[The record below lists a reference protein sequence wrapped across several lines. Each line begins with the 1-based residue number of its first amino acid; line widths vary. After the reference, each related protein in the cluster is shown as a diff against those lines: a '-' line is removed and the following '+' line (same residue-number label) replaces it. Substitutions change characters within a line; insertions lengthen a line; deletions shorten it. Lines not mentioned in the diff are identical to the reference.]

1 MRRFGGD
8 YEKDLS
14 REELETVLKDA
25 VMGICIVSPRVDGI
39 QLDYTNDSFFSIFGY
54 TREEYEETSDEV
66 RLNLLNQADFIDA
79 VRKIN
84 TEYEPGEVIEFET
97 KINKKGGEKAW
108 VLISTRK
115 PRSAA
120 KDEQVFICNITDI
133 TYTKKL
139 QMQLREEKERYE
151 IVEEISD
158 DIMFN
163 YDVVSDVFECSSKIL
178 KSIGT
183 RTRIENAIE
192 SITYGDMLDHRD
204 VPAFIMALSNALSG
218 KKLNVFDARVIN
230 NHGDGVWHRI
240 KFAALYGDDGNA
252 VRFIGTMT
260 DIDKEK
266 KEKSRLISKAERD
279 QLTGF
284 LNKISTSMKIN
295 EILREYPED
304 MGALFLLDL
313 DDFKKLNDTYG
324 HQAGDNFLREF
335 TSNLFLRSKSNN
347 VLGRIGGE
355 EFVVYISKKKDSDGS
370 LDDLAKEVAEEILEC
385 CREVRLDNQP
395 DKEFT
400 CSVGVALYPD
410 NGTSYM
416 ELYEKADKVMYEV
429 KRNGKNNYAVAPTP
443 DISGDEF

>member
-1 MRRFGGD
+1 MRRIGGD

-14 REELETVLKDA
+14 REKLETVLRDA

-39 QLDYTNDSFFSIFGY
+39 QLDYTNDGFFKIFGY
-54 TREEYEETSDEV
+54 TREEYEELSEDV
-66 RLNLLNQADFIDA
+66 LMNLFNQADFIDI
-79 VRKIN
+79 VKKIN

-133 TYTKKL
+133 TYTKRL
-139 QMQLREEKERYE
+139 QMQLRDEKERYE

-178 KSIGT
+178 KGIGT
-183 RTRIENAIE
+183 RTKIENAIE

-218 KKLNVFDARVIN
+218 KKLNAFDARLIN

-240 KFAALYGDDGNA
+240 KFAALYDDDGNA

-266 KEKSRLISKAERD
+266 KEKSRLISRAETD

-295 EILREYPED
+295 EFLREYPED
-304 MGALFLLDL
+304 EGVLFLLDL

-335 TSNLFLRSKSNN
+335 TSKLLIRSRSNN

-355 EFVVYISKKKDSDGS
+355 EFVVYINKKKDSEGNIEDI
-370 LDDLAKEVAEEILEC
+370 ANEVANEILEY
-385 CREVRLDNQP
+385 CREVRLDNLP

-400 CSVGVALYPD
+400 CSVGVALYPQ
-410 NGTSYM
+410 NGASYM
-416 ELYEKADKVMYEV
+416 ELYKKADTAMYEV
-429 KRNGKNNYAVAPTP
+429 KRNGKNNYAFAVDT
-443 DISGDEF
+443 DTSGDEF

>member
-1 MRRFGGD
+1 MRRVGGD

-14 REELETVLKDA
+14 REKLETVLRDA

-39 QLDYTNDSFFSIFGY
+39 QLDYTNDGFFKIFGY
-54 TREEYEETSDEV
+54 TREEYEELSEDV
-66 RLNLLNQADFIDA
+66 LMNLFNQADFIDM
-79 VRKIN
+79 VKKIN

-139 QMQLREEKERYE
+139 QMQLRDEKERYE

-178 KSIGT
+178 KGIGT
-183 RTRIENAIE
+183 RTKIENAIE

-218 KKLNVFDARVIN
+218 KKLNIFDARLIN

-240 KFAALYGDDGNA
+240 KFAALYDDGGNA

-266 KEKSRLISKAERD
+266 KEKSRLISRAETD

-304 MGALFLLDL
+304 EGALFLLDL

-335 TSNLFLRSKSNN
+335 TSKLLLRSRSNN

-355 EFVVYISKKKDSDGS
+355 EFVVYISKKKDSEGS
-370 LDDLAKEVAEEILEC
+370 IEDIANEVAGEILEY
-385 CREVRLDNQP
+385 CREVRLDNLP

-400 CSVGVALYPD
+400 CSVGVALYPQ
-410 NGTSYM
+410 NGASYM
-416 ELYEKADKVMYEV
+416 ELYKKADTAMYEV
-429 KRNGKNNYAVAPTP
+429 KRNGKNNYAFAVDT
-443 DISGDEF
+443 DTSGDEF

>member
-1 MRRFGGD
+1 MRRIGGD

-14 REELETVLKDA
+14 REKLETVLRDA

-39 QLDYTNDSFFSIFGY
+39 QLDYTNDGFFKIFGY
-54 TREEYEETSDEV
+54 TREEYEELSEDV
-66 RLNLLNQADFIDA
+66 LMNLFNQADFIDI
-79 VRKIN
+79 VKKIN

-139 QMQLREEKERYE
+139 QMQLRDEKERYE

-178 KSIGT
+178 KGIGT
-183 RTRIENAIE
+183 RTKIENAIE

-218 KKLNVFDARVIN
+218 KKLNAFDARLIN

-240 KFAALYGDDGNA
+240 KFAALYDDDGNA

-266 KEKSRLISKAERD
+266 KEKSRLISRAETD

-295 EILREYPED
+295 ELLREYPED
-304 MGALFLLDL
+304 EGVLFLLDL

-335 TSNLFLRSKSNN
+335 TSKLLIRSRSNN

-355 EFVVYISKKKDSDGS
+355 EFVVYINKKKDSEGNIEDI
-370 LDDLAKEVAEEILEC
+370 ANEVANEILEY
-385 CREVRLDNQP
+385 CREVRLDNLP

-400 CSVGVALYPD
+400 CSVGVALYPQ
-410 NGTSYM
+410 NGASYM
-416 ELYEKADKVMYEV
+416 ELYKKADTAMYEV
-429 KRNGKNNYAVAPTP
+429 KRNGKNNYAFAVDT
-443 DISGDEF
+443 DTSGDEF

>member
-1 MRRFGGD
+1 MRRIGGD

-14 REELETVLKDA
+14 REKLETVLRDA

-39 QLDYTNDSFFSIFGY
+39 QLDYTNDGFFKIFGY
-54 TREEYEETSDEV
+54 TREEYEELSEDV
-66 RLNLLNQADFIDA
+66 LMNLFNQADFIDI
-79 VRKIN
+79 VKKIN

-139 QMQLREEKERYE
+139 QMQLRDEKERYE

-178 KSIGT
+178 KGIGT
-183 RTRIENAIE
+183 RTKIENAIE

-218 KKLNVFDARVIN
+218 KKLNIFDARLIN

-240 KFAALYGDDGNA
+240 KFAALYDDGGNA

-266 KEKSRLISKAERD
+266 KEKSRLISRAETD

-304 MGALFLLDL
+304 EGALFLLDL

-335 TSNLFLRSKSNN
+335 TSKLLLRSRSNN

-355 EFVVYISKKKDSDGS
+355 EFVVYISKKKDSEGS
-370 LDDLAKEVAEEILEC
+370 IEDIANEVAGEILEY
-385 CREVRLDNQP
+385 CREVRLDNLP

-400 CSVGVALYPD
+400 CSVGVALYPQ
-410 NGTSYM
+410 NGASYM
-416 ELYEKADKVMYEV
+416 ELYKKADTAMYEV
-429 KRNGKNNYAVAPTP
+429 KRNGKNNYAFAVDT
-443 DISGDEF
+443 DTSGDEF

>member
-1 MRRFGGD
+1 MRRIGGD

-14 REELETVLKDA
+14 REDLETILRDA

-39 QLDYTNDSFFSIFGY
+39 QLDYTNDGFFKIFGY
-54 TREEYEETSDEV
+54 TREEYEELSEDV
-66 RLNLLNQADFIDA
+66 RLNLFNQADFIDI
-79 VRKIN
+79 VKKIN
-84 TEYEPGEVIEFET
+84 TEYDPGEIIEFET

-115 PRSAA
+115 PRAAA

-133 TYTKKL
+133 TDTKKL
-139 QMQLREEKERYE
+139 QMQLRDEKERYE

-218 KKLNVFDARVIN
+218 KKLNVFDARLIN

-240 KFAALYGDDGNA
+240 KFAALYSDDGNA

-266 KEKSRLISKAERD
+266 KEKSRLISKAETD

-295 EILREYPED
+295 ETMREYPED
-304 MGALFLLDL
+304 TGALLLLDL
-313 DDFKKLNDTYG
+313 DDFKALNDTYG
-324 HQAGDNFLREF
+324 HQAGDDFLREF
-335 TSNLFLRSKSNN
+335 TSKLFLQSKTGD

-355 EFVVYISKKKDSDGS
+355 EFVLFVSVKKDSDKS
-370 LDDLAKEVAEEILEC
+370 AAEMADDIAQKILSI
-385 CREVRLDNQP
+385 CREVRLENLP

-400 CSVGVALYPD
+400 CSIGIALCPD
-410 NGTSYM
+410 DGTSYM
-416 ELYEKADKVMYEV
+416 KLYKKADKAMYEV
-429 KRNGKNNYAVAPTP
+429 KRNGKNNYAFAEH
-443 DISGDEF
+443 SESLGDDF

>member
-1 MRRFGGD
+1 MRRIGGD

-14 REELETVLKDA
+14 REDLETILKDA

-39 QLDYTNDSFFSIFGY
+39 QLDYTNDGFFKIFGY
-54 TREEYEETSDEV
+54 TREEYEELSEDV
-66 RLNLLNQADFIDA
+66 RLSFFNQADFIDI

-84 TEYEPGEVIEFET
+84 TEYEPGEIIEFET

-115 PRSAA
+115 PRTAA

-183 RTRIENAIE
+183 RTRIDNAIE

-295 EILREYPED
+295 EIIREYPD
-304 MGALFLLDL
+304 YSGALLLMDL
-313 DDFKKLNDTYG
+313 DDFKVLNDTYG

-335 TSNLFLRSKSNN
+335 TSKLFLQSKTGD

-355 EFVVYISKKKDSDGS
+355 EFVVFISIKKDSDK
-370 LDDLAKEVAEEILEC
+370 DVAEIANDVAGKILET
-385 CREVRLDNQP
+385 CREVRLDNLP

-400 CSVGVALYPD
+400 CSIGVALCPD
-410 NGTSYM
+410 NGSSYM
-416 ELYEKADKVMYEV
+416 ELYEKADRAMYEV
-429 KRNGKNNYAVAPTP
+429 KRNGKNNFAFATEP

>member
-115 PRSAA
+115 PRTAG

-139 QMQLREEKERYE
+139 QMQLRDEKERYE

-178 KSIGT
+178 KGIGT

-218 KKLNVFDARVIN
+218 KKLNVFDARLIN

-266 KEKSRLISKAERD
+266 KEKSRLISRAETD

-295 EILREYPED
+295 EILREYPGDE
-304 MGALFLLDL
+304 GVLLLLDL

-335 TSNLFLRSKSNN
+335 TSKLFLESRSNN

-355 EFVVYISKKKDSDGS
+355 EFVVYVSKKKDSDGS
-370 LDDLAKEVAEEILEC
+370 LEDLAIEVAQGILEY

-400 CSVGVALYPD
+400 CSVGVALYPQ

-416 ELYEKADKVMYEV
+416 ELYKKADSAMYEV
-429 KRNGKNNYAVAPTP
+429 KRNGKNNYAFAETTE
-443 DISGDEF
+443 ISGDEF

>member
-115 PRSAA
+115 PRTAG

-139 QMQLREEKERYE
+139 QMQLRDEKERYE

-178 KSIGT
+178 KGIGT

-218 KKLNVFDARVIN
+218 KKLNVFDARLIN

-266 KEKSRLISKAERD
+266 KEKSRLISRAETD

-295 EILREYPED
+295 EILREYPGDE
-304 MGALFLLDL
+304 GVLLLLDL

-335 TSNLFLRSKSNN
+335 TSKLFLESRSNN

-355 EFVVYISKKKDSDGS
+355 EFVVYVSKKKDSDGS
-370 LDDLAKEVAEEILEC
+370 LEDLAIEVAQGILEY

-400 CSVGVALYPD
+400 CSVGVALYPQD
-410 NGTSYM
+410 GTSYM
-416 ELYEKADKVMYEV
+416 ELYKKADSAMYEV
-429 KRNGKNNYAVAPTP
+429 KRNGKNNYAFAETTE
-443 DISGDEF
+443 ISGDEF

>member
-1 MRRFGGD
+1 MRRVGGD

-39 QLDYTNDSFFSIFGY
+39 QLDYTNDSFFRIFGY

-84 TEYEPGEVIEFET
+84 TEYEPGEIIEFET

-295 EILREYPED
+295 ETIREYPED
-304 MGALFLLDL
+304 TGALLLLDL
-313 DDFKKLNDTYG
+313 DDFKALNDTYG

-335 TSNLFLRSKSNN
+335 TSKLFLNSKSNN

-370 LDDLAKEVAEEILEC
+370 LRDVADEVANEILEI
-385 CREVRLDNQP
+385 CREVRLENLP

-400 CSVGVALYPD
+400 CSVGVAMYPEH
-410 NGTSYM
+410 GSSYM
-416 ELYEKADKVMYEV
+416 ELYEKADKAMYQV
-429 KRNGKNNYAVAPTP
+429 KRNGKNNYAVAEYS
-443 DISGDEF
+443 DNSGDEF

>member
-1 MRRFGGD
+1 MRRIGGD

-14 REELETVLKDA
+14 REKLETVLRDA

-39 QLDYTNDSFFSIFGY
+39 QLDYTNDGFFKIFGY
-54 TREEYEETSDEV
+54 TREEYEELSEDV
-66 RLNLLNQADFIDA
+66 LMNLFNQADFIDI
-79 VRKIN
+79 VKKIN

-139 QMQLREEKERYE
+139 QMQLRDEKERYE

-178 KSIGT
+178 KGIGT
-183 RTRIENAIE
+183 RTKIENAIE

-218 KKLNVFDARVIN
+218 KKLNAFDARLIN

-240 KFAALYGDDGNA
+240 KFAALYDDDGNA

-266 KEKSRLISKAERD
+266 KEKSRLISRAETD

-295 EILREYPED
+295 ELLREYPED
-304 MGALFLLDL
+304 EGVLFLLDL

-335 TSNLFLRSKSNN
+335 TSKLLIRSRSNN

-355 EFVVYISKKKDSDGS
+355 EFVVYINKKKDSEGNIEDI
-370 LDDLAKEVAEEILEC
+370 ANEVATEILEY
-385 CREVRLDNQP
+385 CREVRLDNLP

-400 CSVGVALYPD
+400 CSVGVALYPQ
-410 NGTSYM
+410 NGASYM
-416 ELYEKADKVMYEV
+416 ELYKKADTAMYEV
-429 KRNGKNNYAVAPTP
+429 KRNGKNNYAFAVDT
-443 DISGDEF
+443 DTSGDEF